1 MLKEVLPMGK
11 DGTKKPDAGA
21 AAVFRE
27 TAKGAGRLRM
37 RPHEAYEDELEERQ
51 QKI

>member
-1 MLKEVLPMGK
+1 MGK
-11 DGTKKPDAGA
+11 DGMKKPDAGA

-27 TAKGAGRLRM
+27 ATKGMGRLRIH
-37 RPHEAYEDELEERQ
+37 PHEAYEDELEERQ